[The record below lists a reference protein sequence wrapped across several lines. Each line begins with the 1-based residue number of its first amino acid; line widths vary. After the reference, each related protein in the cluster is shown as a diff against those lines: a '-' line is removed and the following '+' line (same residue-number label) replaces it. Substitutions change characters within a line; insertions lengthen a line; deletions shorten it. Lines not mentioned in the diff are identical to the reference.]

1 MTTPSPLITGPATDV
16 PLVLFP
22 VRLETR
28 LMTDPPTPQLL
39 VRIYVDDLVV
49 DSHETGLTDTE
60 VSWGQHFWQQAW
72 RAGVH
77 QAAEHAAWDQLAN
90 MFGAP
95 RARYIAETLQP
106 TNTAQRPT
114 AATPD
119 DQPLPVAPVFP
130 TPPTRSSAW
139 TRAPQTNVMPDRWV
153 AIVYVG
159 GQRYTFAGNP
169 IRDPLIVGLAPGT
182 TGVDATSLASDRDA
196 GWLVDFSAALTIG
209 MALQIPI
216 TWLPV
221 NATIDRLLVIG
232 TRAAL
237 SRSDSQARL
246 QGLIRAQT
254 YTQGV
259 SFVSQ
264 GTPSNNTPDV
274 SSGFDS
280 RATSFAS
287 SPLAQADWPVLRSGD
302 GSNRDILSKALG
314 INNGVLA
321 GLDGAGTPEQRD
333 AYHMNTALW
342 RATWGYYLEQLM
354 AGAGSPTDDAIYL
367 GRLHFSNYV
376 RARGPLPA
384 LRFGI
389 EPYGVLPV
397 MSLDRWQSREGTSID
412 APLVRF
418 VRALRDVW
426 RRSLTNVPSLPGSSD
441 PVTDLLRILA
451 MSPTASGY
459 AAHPAQAPVRWPAQT
474 TPASPVVGSSAA
486 HRIAQQ
492 LGLGWVPRQVHT
504 IFSTYLEAA
513 QVTGGRVLPPVTS
526 SPQLPATEL
535 LSDVSPVDYV
545 AALANA
551 SLAQLRTPASTVPTL
566 LYVLLRH
573 AALLEYA
580 AAAYRIRLRQGQ
592 VTAGARAEPD
602 VVGSQLPTPWDL
614 LTQSLAGQ
622 DPLVTSTYLD
632 GIKAGLLAEVDRDL
646 APPGA
651 IWRRALYDVSTAT
664 GNRATDLREF
674 AAFSR
679 GMTYL
684 GRRPSAVVARL
695 LTETLDLS
703 SHRLDAWATS
713 FATKRLEWLR
723 STSPNGVYFGGYGLV
738 EALQPTPRTSATPP
752 PIPTGESAPELQT
765 PLYQSPANKGYL
777 HTPSIAHATSAAI
790 LRSGY
795 LSRQASNDGQV
806 LAVNVSS
813 ARVRTAQWI
822 LDGVRQ
828 GQSLSTLLGYR
839 FERGL
844 HEHHPELVLDRYI
857 PAFRQIA
864 PLDLP
869 PPTDPRWLGDVQAK
883 PAGTIVDGLALLT
896 RFRSSSNS
904 PLALPWGAGNLLP
917 TVGSAAYTA
926 CMIELQRLDDN
937 LDAITDLV
945 TAEAVHQVAF
955 GNTLRA
961 GATLEAIAHGEAPP
975 PDMDVV
981 RTPRTG
987 VGLTHRL
994 MIVLQDGGAPTAW
1007 GSPSPRARSEPFLNA
1022 WAARLL
1028 GSGAATASCTVEY
1041 LESQTGQPLQAQGAP
1056 MTREVTLGDPAL
1068 GLSPLDVVYLPEA
1081 SAAGQWSELEQ
1092 RVAYVALR
1100 SPPGP
1105 IPATASVR
1113 LTFSRSPGA
1122 PALPL
1127 RFAEVL
1133 EPARAVRH
1141 LVASARVLGPRDFA
1155 TPDATLPDNLNADQP
1170 PAGQVGADPDALLRL
1185 SSRADAASRDF
1196 QAAAKTLSAPL
1207 AGQPDLDA
1215 LRTQMLLLSAFG
1227 ISGAV
1232 PLYPIG
1238 SGDPITARLTAQAAS
1253 VAAEANSRVQRLLA
1267 VEATSTG
1274 ATETAAGA
1282 RDYHLARL
1290 QCIFGNDF
1298 RVLPRFQALNATTLR
1313 DSFASSDSLQAGNP
1327 LECVTW
1333 FQRISRVRA
1342 NAALLNSSLM
1352 YAEVLGGS
1360 DGVAFRVGQLPY
1372 QAGDRWVGLPLV
1384 AQPNLP
1390 PDAPPPALPAGK
1402 LSLVVHAPTGFD
1414 ATAYLAG
1421 LLVEDWTE
1429 VVPSAEETT
1438 GFVFHCDQPH
1448 ARAPQAILLAVAA
1461 DTSTA
1466 WTLEALEA
1474 TLLETIDLSRLRS
1487 VDLNALGEV
1496 TQYLP
1501 AQMLVSNSPST
1512 TIAADFAPITT
1523 S

>member
-1 MTTPSPLITGPATDV
+1 MTSPSPLITGPTTDV
-16 PLVLFP
+16 PLLLFP

-28 LMTDPPTPQLL
+28 LLTDSPTPQLL
-39 VRIYVDDLVV
+39 VRVYVDDLVV
-49 DSHETGLTDTE
+49 DNHEAGLTDTE
-60 VSWGQHFWQQAW
+60 VTWGQHFWEQAW
-72 RAGVH
+72 RAGVR
-77 QAAEHAAWDQLAN
+77 QPGEHTAWDQLAN

-106 TNTAQRPT
+106 TNAGQRPT
-114 AATPD
+114 AATPE
-119 DQPLPVAPVFP
+119 DQPLAVAPVFP
-130 TPPTRSSAW
+130 APPMRSSAW
-139 TRAPQTNVMPDRWV
+139 TRAPQTNVMPDHWV

-159 GQRYTFAGNP
+159 SQRYTFAGNP
-169 IRDPLIVGLAPGT
+169 IRDPLVVGLVPGT

-216 TWLPV
+216 TWQPV
-221 NATIDRLLVIG
+221 TATIDRLLVLG
-232 TRAAL
+232 TRTTL
-237 SRSDSQARL
+237 SGADSQARL
-246 QGLIRAQT
+246 ESLIRAQT

-259 SFVSQ
+259 SFVAQ

-274 SSGFDS
+274 ASGFDS
-280 RATSFAS
+280 RATTFAS

-302 GSNRDILSKALG
+302 GSNRDILSKTLG
-314 INNGVLA
+314 ISDGVLA
-321 GLDGAGTPEQRD
+321 GLDGAATPEQRD

-342 RATWGYYLEQLM
+342 RPTWGYYLEQMM
-354 AGAGSPTDDAIYL
+354 AGAGSPTDNAIYL
-367 GRLHFSNYV
+367 GRQHFSNYV
-376 RARGPLPA
+376 RARGPLPV
-384 LRFGI
+384 LRFGV

-397 MSLDRWQSREGTSID
+397 ISLDRWQSREGTAID

-426 RRSLTNVPSLPGSSD
+426 RRSLTNVPRLPGSAD
-441 PVTDLLRILA
+441 PASDLLRILA
-451 MSPTASGY
+451 MSPTSLAY
-459 AAHPAQAPVRWPAQT
+459 ATHPAQPPVRWPAQS
-474 TPASPVVGSSAA
+474 TPASTAVGSAAA
-486 HRIAQQ
+486 HAIAQQ
-492 LGLGWVPRQVHT
+492 MGLGWVPRQVHT
-504 IFSTYLEAA
+504 MFATYLEAA
-513 QVTGGRVLPPVTS
+513 QVSGGTVEPQVAS
-526 SPQLPATEL
+526 SALLPAVEV
-535 LSDVSPVDYV
+535 LSDSDPVDYLAV
-545 AALANA
+545 LANA
-551 SLAQLRTPASTVPTL
+551 SLAQLQNPASTFPTL

-592 VTAGARAEPD
+592 VTAGARVEPD
-602 VVGSQLPTPWDL
+602 VVGSQSPTPWDL
-614 LTQSLAGQ
+614 LNQTVAAQ
-622 DPLVTSTYLD
+622 DPPVVSAYLD
-632 GIKAGLLAEVDRDL
+632 GIKASLVAEVDRDL

-651 IWRRALYDVSTAT
+651 IWRRGLYDVSTAT
-664 GNRATDLREF
+664 GDRATDLREF

-684 GRRPSAVVARL
+684 GTRPSAVVARL
-695 LTETLDLS
+695 AAETLDLS

-723 STSPNGVYFGGYGLV
+723 STSPKGVYFGGYGLV
-738 EALQPTPRTSATPP
+738 EALQPTIRASVTPP
-752 PIPTGESAPELQT
+752 TIPTGESAPELQT

-777 HTPSIAHATSAAI
+777 HTPSLAHATSAAI

-795 LSRQASNDGQV
+795 LSRQATNDGQV

-828 GQSLSTLLGYR
+828 GQPLSSLLGYR

-844 HEHHPELVLDRYI
+844 HEHHQELVLDQYI
-857 PAFRQIA
+857 SAFRQIA

-869 PPTDPRWLGDVQAK
+869 PATDPRWLAAVQAK
-883 PAGTIVDGLALLT
+883 PAGNIVDGLALLT
-896 RFRSSSNS
+896 RFRASSNS

-917 TVGSAAYTA
+917 LVGSAAYTA

-961 GATLEAIAHGEAPP
+961 GATLEAIARGEAPP
-975 PDMDVV
+975 PDMDLV
-981 RTPRTG
+981 RTPRSG

-994 MIVLQDGGAPTAW
+994 MIVLQDGGVPGGW
-1007 GSPSPRARSEPFLNA
+1007 GNPSPRARAEPFLNA

-1028 GSGAATASCTVEY
+1028 GPSAATASCTVEY
-1041 LESQTGQPLQAQGAP
+1041 LDPETGQPLVSQGVP
-1056 MTREVTLGDPAL
+1056 LTREFTLADPAL
-1068 GLSPLDVVYLPEA
+1068 GLSPLDVVYLPE
-1081 SAAGQWSELEQ
+1081 SSTAGQWSELEQ
-1092 RVAYVALR
+1092 RVAYAALR

-1105 IPATASVR
+1105 LPPTASVR
-1113 LTFSRSPGA
+1113 LTFSRRPGA
-1122 PALPL
+1122 SALPL

-1133 EPARAVRH
+1133 EPARTLRH
-1141 LVASARVLGPRDFA
+1141 LVTSARALGPRDFA
-1155 TPDATLPDNLNADQP
+1155 PADVTVSDDLNSDDP
-1170 PAGQVGADPDALLRL
+1170 PAGQAGSDPDGLLRL
-1185 SSRADAASRDF
+1185 SNRADTASRDF
-1196 QAAAKTLSAPL
+1196 QAAAQMLDTTLASL
-1207 AGQPDLDA
+1207 SDMDA
-1215 LRTQMLLLSAFG
+1215 LRAQMLSLSAFG

-1232 PLYPIG
+1232 PLYPLG
-1238 SGDPITARLTAQAAS
+1238 SGDSIAAKLTAQATS
-1253 VAAEANSRVQRLLA
+1253 VAAEADTRVQRLLA
-1267 VEATSTG
+1267 LEATSAS
-1274 ATETAAGA
+1274 ATATAGGA
-1282 RDYHLARL
+1282 RDYHVARL
-1290 QCIFGNDF
+1290 QLIFGNDF
-1298 RVLPRFQALNATTLR
+1298 RVLPRFEAPGASTLGN
-1313 DSFASSDSLQAGNP
+1313 SFAASDSLQAGNP

-1342 NAALLNSSLM
+1342 NATLLNTSLM
-1352 YAEVLGGS
+1352 YSEALGGS

-1384 AQPNLP
+1384 AQPGSP

-1402 LSLVVHAPTGFD
+1402 LSLVVHAPTSFD
-1414 ATAYLAG
+1414 PTAFLAG

-1461 DTSTA
+1461 DASTS
-1466 WTLEALEA
+1466 WTLDALEA

-1501 AQMLVSNSPST
+1501 AQMLVSSSPST
-1512 TIAADFAPITT
+1512 TIAADFSPITT
-1523 S
+1523 P